1 MTLEELLSDLG
12 TDPLS
17 NKVNGAPLRA
27 SINAVFKK
35 LGIPAIDQTTSSEVI
50 LEAIYGLEDET
61 VKATLLGKRVS
72 EAKGVL
78 TLKRILMVTAIIGTI
93 IAISVFTHVVR
104 GDHPLTAEEI
114 DLVKSI
120 GGGAFD
126 LVKEIYIKPDAQ

>member
-1 MTLEELLSDLG
+1 MTLEGLLSDLG

-35 LGIPAIDQTTSSEVI
+35 LGIPAIDQTTSSELI
-50 LEAIYGLEDET
+50 LESIYGIDDET
-61 VKATLLGKRVS
+61 IKATLLGKRVS
-72 EAKGVL
+72 ESKGIL
-78 TLKRILMVTAIIGTI
+78 TIKRFLMITAIIGTI
-93 IAISVFTHVVR
+93 LAIAGFTHVVR

-126 LVKEIYIKPDAQ
+126 LVREIYIKPDSQ